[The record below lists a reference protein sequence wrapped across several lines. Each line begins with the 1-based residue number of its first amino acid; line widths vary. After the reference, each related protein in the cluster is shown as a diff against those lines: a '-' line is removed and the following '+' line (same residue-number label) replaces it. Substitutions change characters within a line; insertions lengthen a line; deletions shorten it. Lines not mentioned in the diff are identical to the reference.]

1 MRLRLFPRGLTG
13 QLILLLLAALAVAQ
27 GVAFQVVHDER
38 KIAQRT
44 VFKSQVLERIAA
56 AGRLI
61 VDSPTELRP
70 QILRALQTEDL
81 RFWIA
86 ATPLLPAV
94 TAEDSESLR
103 IQRRLA
109 ALLPEGGSELRLR
122 IQTEIPPQEALPPPM
137 LPRGTMMPALPA
149 PRGFVEPPD
158 GDADRDDRDRSF
170 RGRASWRRCIDP
182 ATGFLDMTCMHTWR
196 ERRVGGQRNPFV
208 IAAAASLHLPDGLWL
223 NAETSLDMPPLEW
236 AWPSLLAFGL
246 SAGLIALVVMG
257 SVHRITRP
265 MVRLANAAESLGRGE
280 AVADLPVTG
289 PETLRATTRAFN
301 LMNRRLQRYVSDRM
315 KFLAAVSHDLRT
327 PLTSLRLRSEF
338 IDDEETRTR
347 MLATLDEMGQ
357 MVDAVLAFM
366 REDTKSEPTERVDI
380 ASLVESVCDDFS
392 DLGLPV
398 EVTPPGALPD
408 LNCRP
413 LSIKRALRNLIDN
426 AVKYGTRAHISVEA
440 VGKTVFIHV
449 DDNGPGLADADIDRV
464 FDPFVRLESSRN
476 RETGGVG
483 LGLSI
488 ARSIAQSHGGGIE
501 AKNRPEGGLRMS
513 LHLPV

>member
-1 MRLRLFPRGLTG
+1 MRLFPRSLTG

-61 VDSPTELRP
+61 VDSPTALRP

-86 ATPLLPAV
+86 ATPLL
-94 TAEDSESLR
+94 AEIGTDSESVR

-109 ALLPEGGSELRLR
+109 ALLPEGGTELRLR
-122 IQTEIPPQEALPPPM
+122 IQTETPPDDTFNPPM
-137 LPRGTMMPALPA
+137 LPDGAMMPMPT
-149 PRGFVEPPD
+149 PHGFAEPD
-158 GDADRDDRDRSF
+158 GDDDHRGF
-170 RGRASWRRCIDP
+170 RGRSSWRRCIEP
-182 ATGFLDMTCMHTWR
+182 ATGFLDMDCMHRWR
-196 ERRVGGQRNPFV
+196 SRRTGEARNPFV
-208 IAAAASLHLPDGLWL
+208 IAAAASLRLPDGLWL

-246 SAGLIALVVMG
+246 SAALIALVVMG
-257 SVHRITRP
+257 SVRRITRP
-265 MVRLANAAESLGRGE
+265 MVRLAQAAERLGRGE
-280 AVADLPVTG
+280 AVPDLPMTG

-327 PLTSLRLRSEF
+327 PLTSLRLRAEF
-338 IDDEETRTR
+338 IDDEETRSR
-347 MLATLDEMGQ
+347 MLVTLDEMGQ
-357 MVDAVLAFM
+357 MVDAVLSFV
-366 REDTKSEPTERVDI
+366 REDTQNEPTERVDI
-380 ASLVESVCDDFS
+380 VSLVESVCDDFS

-398 EVTPPGALPD
+398 EMAPPGTLPD

-426 AVKYGTRAHISVEA
+426 AVKYGAHAHVSVETS
-440 VGKTVFIHV
+440 GKTVFLHV
-449 DDNGPGLADADIDRV
+449 DDDGPGLAEADIDRI

-476 RETGGVG
+476 RATGGVG

-488 ARSIAQSHGGGIE
+488 ARSIAQSHGGGIA